1 MKERDRSPRNRN
13 ARCPQ
18 STNEQLEKVM
28 SSEKKALDVI
38 EKRRFLRLSD
48 NFRIEFERTDE
59 YGAEPDENS
68 AGVGFSKDLSMG
80 GVAFV
85 TPNPSAIN
93 VGIGDVLRAEITIPE
108 LDNPVTVVGEVVRC
122 VETEDSN
129 IEVAL
134 RFLPFGLNEEQRVQ
148 LELFIYEQFLDE
160 PF

>member
-1 MKERDRSPRNRN
+1 
-13 ARCPQ
+13 
-18 STNEQLEKVM
+18 
-28 SSEKKALDVI
+28 
-38 EKRRFLRLSD
+38 
-48 NFRIEFERTDE
+48 
-59 YGAEPDENS
+59 
-68 AGVGFSKDLSMG
+68 MG

-129 IEVAL
+129 IELAL
-134 RFLPFGLNEEQRVQ
+134 RFLPFGLNEEQRAQ